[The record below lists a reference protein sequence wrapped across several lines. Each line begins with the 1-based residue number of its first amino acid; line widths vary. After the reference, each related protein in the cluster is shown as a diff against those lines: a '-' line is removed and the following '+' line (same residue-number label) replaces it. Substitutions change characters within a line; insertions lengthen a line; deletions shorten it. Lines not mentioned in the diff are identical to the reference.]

1 MSSPLHLPPLITE
14 HWSRMHPPDTTIP
27 ADIRAEIM
35 TRLARTEREQGVRI
49 VLAVESGSRAWGF
62 HSPNSD
68 YDVRFIYT
76 RPADWYLAVDLEE
89 RRDVI
94 EYPIVDDIDLNGWD
108 LRKALRLF
116 WKSNPAFIEWIQ
128 SPIKYM
134 EHGQF
139 GAGARALLDDVYCV
153 ERGIYH
159 YRSMAKTNYRGYLR
173 ADMVPLKKYFYVLR
187 PLLAVRWLERYG
199 TAAPI
204 EFGKLLHLIE
214 DRPELL
220 DAIDELLR
228 KKREAP
234 EMGLSHQ
241 VPSIHRFVEDE
252 LARLEAIMPQRGDR
266 STPLPMLNALFHA
279 VLREH
284 PEPPL

>member
-1 MSSPLHLPPLITE
+1 MAPQAPTI
-14 HWSRMHPPDTTIP
+14 PPDIC
-27 ADIRAEIM
+27 DEIM
-35 TRLARTEREQGVRI
+35 ARLTRTERDEGVRI
-49 VLAVESGSRAWGF
+49 LLAVESGSRAWGF

-68 YDVRFIYT
+68 YDVRFIYM
-76 RPADWYLAVDLEE
+76 REPDWYLAVDLEE

-94 EYPIVDDIDLNGWD
+94 EYPIIDDIDLNGWD

-116 WKSNPAFIEWIQ
+116 WKSNPAFMEWIQ

-134 EHGQF
+134 EQ
-139 GAGARALLDDVYCV
+139 GAFAEGARGMLGQVYSV

-204 EFGKLLHLIE
+204 EFGKLLHLIA
-214 DRPELL
+214 DQPQLTA
-220 DAIDELLR
+220 AIDELLR
-228 KKREAP
+228 KKRAAP
-234 EMGLSHQ
+234 EMGLSAP
-241 VPSIHRFVEDE
+241 VAIIHRFVEDE
-252 LARLEAIMPQRGDR
+252 LGRLEALLPDR
-266 STPLPMLNALFHA
+266 DERTSPLPMLNALFHA
-279 VLREH
+279 VLK
-284 PEPPL
+284 EPSAPTLPPRPL